1 MNFYTNVLQYGN
13 SILVREV
20 RDGERMTRR
29 VKYEPTLFDLVKTR
43 EETGYK
49 TLDGQNVKPHL
60 FDSIK
65 EAKVWVA
72 DRENQKDI
80 IYGNTQYPYC
90 WIADEYP
97 DRVDWDLDQMLMV
110 TIDIEVE
117 CENGFPKP
125 EDAAEPML
133 SITIKNHQTKR
144 IVVWGIGEFVTDRED
159 VTYVQCESEVHLLKE
174 FLIFWERH
182 TPDIVTGWNT
192 EFFDIPY
199 LVNRIR
205 NVFDDEETK
214 RLSPWRNVFA
224 REVYNMGRVHQTYTL
239 DGISALDYFDLY
251 RKFTYTNQ
259 ESYRLDHIAFVELGE
274 RKDGNPYETFREWYT
289 KDYQSFIEYNIQDV
303 EIVDRLEDK
312 MKLIELALTM
322 AYDAKVNFTDV
333 LGTVR
338 YWDILI
344 YNYLRERNLVI
355 PQKSEKKKV
364 EKFEGAYVKDPQ
376 VGMHNWVMSFDLNS
390 LYPHLIMQYNISPET
405 LVPNCKKEEG
415 LVDKVLNGKVKND
428 TEYCMTPNGAFFRK
442 DKRGFLPELMEGI
455 YNDRVKYKRRML
467 DAQQEYENTGE
478 KSLLKDIARYNNI
491 QMAKK
496 ISLNSAYGAIG
507 NTWFRYFDLLVA
519 TAITTSGQLSIRWI
533 EKSLN
538 IYLNKI
544 LETKDVD
551 YVIASDTDSVYITF
565 DKLVNS
571 VFKEG
576 TDTNTIVTFLDKV
589 AKEKLEPFID
599 KSYQA
604 LAKVTNAYEQKMEM
618 GREAIADKGVWTAKK
633 RYILN
638 LYDMEGVRFKEP
650 KLKIMGIEA
659 VKSSTPAPCREKLK
673 EALKIIMSGDEKEL
687 NMFIQDFREEFM
699 TLPPEDIAYPRSV
712 NGIEKF
718 SDNAIS
724 RKRTFDK
731 KEERENKRRKTKTL
745 IGTLDGTDVTYGLFS
760 VGAPIHVKG
769 AILYNHLIEKRDL
782 SHKFPYIQ
790 EGEKIRFV
798 HLKEPNI
805 YQSSAFSFITK
816 FPEELS
822 LGSMIDFETQFLK
835 SFVEPL
841 RFISEK
847 IGWLID
853 DSYGTQGT
861 LEDFFG

>member
-20 RDGERMTRR
+20 RNGERTTRR

-49 TLDGQNVKPHL
+49 TLDGKSVKPHH

-65 EAKVWVA
+65 EAKAWVA
-72 DRENQKDI
+72 DRENQDI

-90 WIADEYP
+90 WIADEFP
-97 DRVDWDLDQMLMV
+97 KQVDWDLDQMLMY

-133 SITIKNHQTKR
+133 SITIKNFQTGF
-144 IVVWGIGEFVTDRED
+144 INVWGIGEFTTNRND
-159 VTYVQCESEVHLLKE
+159 VEYIQCESEVHLLKE
-174 FLIFWERH
+174 FLAFWENK

-205 NVFDDEETK
+205 NVFDDDETK
-214 RLSPWRNVFA
+214 RLSPWKNVFA
-224 REVYNMGRVHQTYTL
+224 REVYKLGRTHQSYTL
-239 DGISALDYFDLY
+239 DGISALDYLDLY
-251 RKFTYTNQ
+251 KKFTYTNQ
-259 ESYRLDHIAFVELGE
+259 ERYTLDHIAFVELGE
-274 RKDGNPYETFREWYT
+274 RKDGNPYETFSEWYQ

-303 EIVDRLEDK
+303 EIVDKLEDK

-344 YNYLRERNLVI
+344 YNYLRERNIVI
-355 PQKSEKKKV
+355 PQKKDHKKV

-376 VGMHNWVMSFDLNS
+376 VGMHKWVMSFDLNS

-405 LVPNCKKEEG
+405 LVNHDIEPEVG
-415 LVDKVLNGKVKND
+415 MVDKILKGKVSND

-455 YNDRVKYKRRML
+455 YNDRVKYKRLML

-507 NTWFRYFDLLVA
+507 NNWFRYFDLLVA

-544 LETKDVD
+544 LETKDLD

-599 KSYQA
+599 RSYQA
-604 LAKVTNAYEQKMEM
+604 LAKVTNAYENKMVM

-638 LYDMEGVRFKEP
+638 VYDMEGVRFKEP
-650 KLKIMGIEA
+650 HLKIMGIEA

-687 NMFIQDFREEFM
+687 NTFIQDFREEFM
-699 TLPPEDIAYPRSV
+699 ALPPEDIAYPRSV

-724 RKRTFDK
+724 RKRTIDK
-731 KEERENKRRKTKTL
+731 KEERENKKRKEPT
-745 IGTLDGTDVTYGLFS
+745 IFGQLDGTTVAYGLFAS
-760 VGAPIHVKG
+760 GAPIHVKG
-769 AILYNHLIEKRDL
+769 AILYNHLIEKKNL
-782 SHKFPYIQ
+782 SSKFPYIQ

-798 HLKEPNI
+798 HMQEPNI
-805 YQSSAFSFITK
+805 YQSSAFSFVTK
-816 FPEELS
+816 LPRELDI
-822 LGSMIDFETQFLK
+822 IDKIDYDTQYEK

-847 IGWLID
+847 IGWRID
-853 DSYGTQGT
+853 NSYGTQGT